1 MKTAQ
6 QLAWLCT
13 TFGVLKYGQ
22 VAYSEVVCGTIRFGV
37 LHPSIRAGGDLEAYW
52 LPLFIDGI
60 VARGFPI
67 SPQQS
72 EGVFES
78 RCSQGDSILVRLCAR
93 ALVLMLNQS
102 LAFRQGSILLP
113 GGKIWVK
120 SHLGKPALTKR
131 YFVGCC
137 RFVDVP

>member
-37 LHPSIRAGGDLEAYW
+37 LHPSIRAGGDLRRIG
-52 LPLFIDGI
+52 FHSDGI

-78 RCSQGDSILVRLCAR
+78 RCSQGGFILVRLCAR
-93 ALVLMLNQS
+93 ALILMLIQS
-102 LAFRQGSILLP
+102 LDFRQGTILPP
-113 GGKIWVK
+113 GETIWVK
-120 SHLGKPALTKR
+120 SHLGKLALTER